1 MVVQPASKGEGI
13 NRKKPPLNLE
23 ALGPAFLRVRGVV
36 DPLEIHPLPTC
47 YPATFVRVKPYGRVD
62 RGPKIYWG
70 RWAEVRMADSLEN
83 RNTTLPACA
92 EMVVLGKT

>member
-1 MVVQPASKGEGI
+1 MLPCDFRQGKTVWACRYGSKKFG
-13 NRKKPPLNLE
+13 
-23 ALGPAFLRVRGVV
+23 
-36 DPLEIHPLPTC
+36 
-47 YPATFVRVKPYGRVD
+47 
-62 RGPKIYWG
+62 G